1 MDLIYL
7 TSACS
12 LLYLHNMKE
21 HIRRFLYLLILL
33 GISVDLYSN
42 NPYIININ
50 KNRYGAANKNW
61 SIGQDER
68 GVVYFGNDNGLLEFD
83 GFNWKI
89 NTIRN
94 FSIVRAVAVFDHHTI
109 FTCGYEDFG
118 RWDRDISGQLKYT
131 SLASSVNRQNLINN
145 DFWKILI
152 VGDTVYFQS
161 FSSIYVYKEGKV
173 ELVTNK
179 SILFLLKVRNEYWV
193 QGMQDSLYK
202 LSDDK
207 LVKIEGSEIFKG
219 KDVRIVLP
227 YDSDRYLI
235 GTSMHGLYLYDGQ
248 HFSEWNC
255 EASSIFK
262 QNDLNCGILSSHGT
276 YYFGTIINGLYE
288 VDLSGK
294 ILNHFSTE
302 TKLQN
307 NTVLDLFEDSDSN
320 FWVALDKGVSYIQ
333 YLDNMDCYTDPTN
346 TIGAVYDAVLWH
358 GNLVFAT
365 NQGVFYIPQKELGL
379 VNPMRNLKFID
390 DTQGQA
396 WGLYIEGDELF
407 CRHNRGLK
415 VINPDMH
422 VLKSSNKKFDT
433 GLYSIQKTVLRGTE
447 ILLMST
453 YEELKIMFPDNS
465 RVINVDN
472 SHISTLK
479 TEVDHLGNVWA
490 ETPNKGVYRYLLNDS
505 LTRVKESGYYG
516 GNSDDNLP
524 YKLSISKVG
533 GRITLLGDGR
543 FYTYNDMD
551 NTMKSYR
558 ILDDCFSQIQN
569 LKKIVYIKGD
579 LYWAIG
585 DNTVFK
591 FYCDGHSACILESYD
606 IGIHNISMVDKY
618 ENISILNDSLSLICL
633 DNGFLLYNDKTVH
646 CTKNNTEK
654 IYIDYVQIKNGEGDL
669 RYLPLTGKSD
679 IPYTYNSIAFYYLS
693 KGAFNRNLYFQH
705 KLEGVDSEWSASL
718 ITNKI
723 EYERLPSG
731 KYNFMIRTVDN
742 LGNISEIVSYDFTV
756 LKPWYLTFWAY
767 VGYII
772 VFLLIAYL
780 VWIIILRRY
789 RNIHLQKI
797 RYREAKRLQAANE
810 KLQREIQDKNAEL
823 FTQTSFT
830 IQKNQLIMTIKELI
844 DEFYH
849 GPKDQR
855 NLLLFY
861 RKIETLLNNNLNT
874 DDDWKMFLIKFE
886 EKHPYFFKRLK
897 DLYPQLTA
905 NDLKLCACLKL
916 NFDSKDIASFMNMS
930 VRAVE
935 NSRHRLRKKID
946 LSAEQ
951 KLSDFIMSIE

>member
-1 MDLIYL
+1 
-7 TSACS
+7 
-12 LLYLHNMKE
+12 MKE

-490 ETPNKGVYRYLLNDS
+490 ETQNKGVYR
-505 LTRVKESGYYG
+505 
-516 GNSDDNLP
+516 
-524 YKLSISKVG
+524 
-533 GRITLLGDGR
+533 
-543 FYTYNDMD
+543 
-551 NTMKSYR
+551 
-558 ILDDCFSQIQN
+558 
-569 LKKIVYIKGD
+569 
-579 LYWAIG
+579 
-585 DNTVFK
+585 
-591 FYCDGHSACILESYD
+591 
-606 IGIHNISMVDKY
+606 
-618 ENISILNDSLSLICL
+618 
-633 DNGFLLYNDKTVH
+633 
-646 CTKNNTEK
+646 
-654 IYIDYVQIKNGEGDL
+654 
-669 RYLPLTGKSD
+669 
-679 IPYTYNSIAFYYLS
+679 
-693 KGAFNRNLYFQH
+693 
-705 KLEGVDSEWSASL
+705 
-718 ITNKI
+718 
-723 EYERLPSG
+723 
-731 KYNFMIRTVDN
+731 
-742 LGNISEIVSYDFTV
+742 
-756 LKPWYLTFWAY
+756 
-767 VGYII
+767 
-772 VFLLIAYL
+772 
-780 VWIIILRRY
+780 
-789 RNIHLQKI
+789 
-797 RYREAKRLQAANE
+797 
-810 KLQREIQDKNAEL
+810 
-823 FTQTSFT
+823 
-830 IQKNQLIMTIKELI
+830 
-844 DEFYH
+844 
-849 GPKDQR
+849 
-855 NLLLFY
+855 
-861 RKIETLLNNNLNT
+861 
-874 DDDWKMFLIKFE
+874 
-886 EKHPYFFKRLK
+886 
-897 DLYPQLTA
+897 
-905 NDLKLCACLKL
+905 
-916 NFDSKDIASFMNMS
+916 
-930 VRAVE
+930 
-935 NSRHRLRKKID
+935 
-946 LSAEQ
+946 
-951 KLSDFIMSIE
+951 